1 MTLHDRAA
9 SKQRDDRS
17 ATTEQTNDETS
28 SEDAAAPVDA
38 SSSQAALVHGGLHV
52 APEEASTLGP
62 QVRVATR
69 LDREEAFEAVVAR
82 GPAMR
87 GLLERAARAA
97 QSESPLLLEGEP
109 GCGKRAIAKL
119 VHELSPR
126 RDMPFVRID
135 CAAHD
140 EASIEG
146 ELFGVRRGAES
157 RAERDREGL
166 VQTAHRGTLLLENLA
181 DLPAVV
187 QPKLQEFLA
196 TGEFRPVGDRWG
208 TRCAD
213 VRVVVGSSVPLAQRV
228 TEGQLRRA
236 LYDRLAV
243 LSLSVPC
250 LRERVEDIEPLFEH
264 FAEHF
269 TDAAGATDAVD
280 HQVGDGEPHNP
291 GGALSIDREALDWLQ
306 AYPWPGNVRELQN
319 AVEYACLMGLRDR
332 VCCDD
337 LPDSIRRHAEPG
349 GYDAAGG
356 GVDQREGADLASE
369 RERIAAAL
377 QRNDGDFERTARMLG
392 LTRRALR
399 YAIARAGLEEAK
411 PPESEEPRVPGERLQ
426 AALNRQPSRA

>member
-1 MTLHDRAA
+1 MPLRERAA
-9 SKQRDDRS
+9 SNQRVDRN
-17 ATTEQTNDETS
+17 ATTDETKRETS
-28 SEDAAAPVDA
+28 DDA
-38 SSSQAALVHGGLHV
+38 SDALERASLDASPSQAGAGGLRV
-52 APEEASTLGP
+52 APDESTFGP
-62 QVRVATR
+62 QVRVAAR
-69 LDREEAFEAVVAR
+69 LDRDEAFEAIVAR

-97 QSESPLLLEGEP
+97 QSESPLTLEGEP

-126 RDMPFVRID
+126 RDMPFVRVD

-187 QPKLQEFLA
+187 QPKLQEFLT

-213 VRVVVGSSVPLAQRV
+213 VRVIVSSSVPLAQPVAAGR
-228 TEGQLRRA
+228 LRRA
-236 LYDRLAV
+236 LYDRVAV

-250 LRERVEDIEPLFEH
+250 LRERVEDIEPLFER

-269 TDAAGATDAVD
+269 ADATEST
-280 HQVGDGEPHNP
+280 GEGESSEPSAP
-291 GGALSIDREALDWLQ
+291 LSIDREALDWLR

-319 AVEYACLMGLRDR
+319 AVEYACLMGRRER
-332 VCCDD
+332 VGCED
-337 LPDSIRRHAEPG
+337 LPESIRRHAKPCGMEPLSG
-349 GYDAAGG
+349 EF
-356 GVDQREGADLASE
+356 DQREGADLASE

-377 QRNDGDFERTARMLG
+377 QRSEGDLDGTARMLG
-392 LTRRALR
+392 MSRRALR
-399 YAIARAGLEEAK
+399 YAVARAGLETAEPARPAK
-411 PPESEEPRVPGERLQ
+411 PRVPGERLQ
-426 AALNRQPSRA
+426 AALNRQP